1 MRTIF
6 GRMTLVSLLLAVLA
20 AAGPLCVAGQ
30 APAADKAVKKPI
42 EVQAAPDADKGG
54 KKPLDIQAAPA
65 AEEKDAFIVIT
76 AEGLAD
82 PNADA
87 YKRDK
92 ALMIEDL
99 RRDAKAQI
107 LEKAVGAYVETST
120 LVENYTLISDRVLS
134 RSQGLIKRV
143 IKESE
148 PWIGEDGFAHM
159 LMKAEVSVVP
169 ITDALKEM
177 TRGERVALLKEYGNP
192 RISVAIFIRDAER
205 GPDVVPERSEIA
217 ENVLKEHIKGFG
229 YRVWS
234 EEHVEKLR
242 ARLEQKTENGAVE
255 ATLSASAPKAADFS
269 IAGEAKF
276 KTVSATLKASGLTVT
291 KYVLTSWSVK
301 CIDNHTGEEIYF
313 NNQVPKKQS
322 WADEDQAIEE
332 IGRLIGGEF
341 SREFFEEHL
350 QAPSKMFQLEVAG
363 LPSYDLGQL
372 LRKEFIGLRPVLNID
387 FREFDKSGTS
397 LYEVEFTGSR
407 GNFNDLLMSAVI
419 EPLNRKVG
427 QGAFTLESAKGNVV
441 RLKYAASMDAAALT
455 EKLNVTAPAS
465 VATAAPQRIKEI
477 VKSEETMQKV
487 AEVSP
492 EVVKKLSEEPSQGGK
507 TGLDAVKNF

>member
-1 MRTIF
+1 
-6 GRMTLVSLLLAVLA
+6 MTTFRNKMALAALALAVLA
-20 AAGPLCVAGQ
+20 GAGLLCAVP
-30 APAADKAVKKPI
+30 APAADKAAKKPV
-42 EVQAAPDADKGG
+42 E
-54 KKPLDIQAAPA
+54 IQAAPA

-169 ITDALKEM
+169 ITEALKEM
-177 TRGERVALLKEYGNP
+177 SRGERVALLKEYGNP
-192 RISVAIFIRDAER
+192 RVSVAIFIRDAER
-205 GPDVVPERSEIA
+205 GPDVVAERSEIA
-217 ENVLKEHIKGFG
+217 ENVLKEHIKNFG

-234 EEHVEKLR
+234 EEHVDQLKARFEK
-242 ARLEQKTENGAVE
+242 KTDGDAVE
-255 ATLSASAPKAADFS
+255 ATLTAQAPKAADFS
-269 IAGEAKF
+269 IMGEAKF
-276 KTVSATLKASGLTVT
+276 KTVSAKLPASGLTVT

-301 CIDNHTGEEIYF
+301 CMDNHTGEEIYF

-387 FREFDKSGTS
+387 FREFDKTGLS
-397 LYEVEFTGSR
+397 LYEVEFSGSR
-407 GNFNDLLMSAVI
+407 GNFNDLLVSAI
-419 EPLNRKVG
+419 IDPLNQKVG
-427 QGAFTLESAKGNVV
+427 QGAFSLESAKGNVV
-441 RLKYAASMDAAALT
+441 RLKYAATLDAAALT
-455 EKLNVTAPAS
+455 DKLNTVAPS
-465 VATAAPQRIKEI
+465 GVATAAPARLKEI
-477 VKSEETMQKV
+477 IKSEETMQKV

-492 EVVKKLSEEPSQGGK
+492 EIVKKLSEESAQGGK
-507 TGLDAVKNF
+507 TGLDAVKSF

>member
-1 MRTIF
+1 MKRLS
-6 GRMTLVSLLLAVLA
+6 GKKALVALVAAVF
-20 AAGPLCVAGQ
+20 AGCVWLGALP
-30 APAADKAVKKPI
+30 APVAAADKA
-42 EVQAAPDADKGG
+42 A
-54 KKPLDIQAAPA
+54 KKPLEIQAAPA

-99 RRDAKAQI
+99 RRDAKSQI

-169 ITDALKEM
+169 ITEALAEM
-177 TRGERVALLKEYGNP
+177 SRGERVALLKEYGNP
-192 RISVAIFIRDAER
+192 RVSVAIFIRDAER
-205 GPDVVPERSEIA
+205 GPEVVTERSEIA
-217 ENVLKEHIKGFG
+217 ENVLKEHIKSFG

-234 EEHVEKLR
+234 DEHVDQLKARFEK
-242 ARLEQKTENGAVE
+242 KTDGNAVE
-255 ATLSASAPKAADFS
+255 ATLTASAPKAADFS
-269 IAGEAKF
+269 IMGEAKF
-276 KTVSATLKASGLTVT
+276 KTVSAKLPASGLTVT

-301 CIDNHTGEEIYF
+301 CMDNHTGEEIYF

-387 FREFDKSGTS
+387 FREFDKTGLS

-407 GNFNDLLMSAVI
+407 GNFNDLLVSAII
-419 EPLNRKVG
+419 EPLNQKVG
-427 QGAFTLESAKGNVV
+427 QGAFSLESAKGNVV
-441 RLKYAASMDAAALT
+441 RLKYAASLDAAALT
-455 EKLNVTAPAS
+455 EKLNTVAPA
-465 VATAAPQRIKEI
+465 ALGTAAPARLKEI
-477 VKSEETMQKV
+477 IKSEETMQKV

-492 EVVKKLSEEPSQGGK
+492 EIVKKLSEEPQPGSK